1 MIGFNMVK
9 LLFCTD
15 YKLGALIIR
24 IFTKSR
30 FSHVAIEVN
39 GKLYESHFSTGV
51 HKFNSIDNVTD
62 IIELDNLDDEAV
74 EAFLEAQVGKK
85 YDSKA
90 ICSFMFSRTWEDL
103 NKWFCSELCAMAI
116 KVGGYKGIPN
126 NLSKISPEDLYKI
139 ITKYSSV
146 FGHTYKITKG

>member
-1 MIGFNMVK
+1 MK
-9 LLFCTD
+9 LLFCTS
-15 YKLGALIIR
+15 YKPGALLIR
-24 IFTKSR
+24 VATMSR

-39 GKLYESHFSTGV
+39 NKLYETRLSTGV
-51 HKFNSIDNVTD
+51 HRPTSIDNVTEV
-62 IIELDNLDDEAV
+62 IELDNLDDEAI

-90 ICSFMFSRTWEDL
+90 ICSFIFNRTWEDL
-103 NKWFCSELCAMAI
+103 NKWFCSELGAMAI

>member
-1 MIGFNMVK
+1 MVK
-9 LLFCTD
+9 LLFCTS
-15 YKLGALIIR
+15 YKPGALLIR
-24 IFTKSR
+24 IATMSR
-30 FSHVAIEVN
+30 FSHVAIEVDN
-39 GKLYESHFSTGV
+39 TIYESRFATGV
-51 HKFNSIDNVTD
+51 HKPKHIKNVTD
-62 IIELDNLDDEAV
+62 IIELDNLDDESV
-74 EAFLEAQVGKK
+74 KAFLEAQVGKK

-103 NKWFCSELCAMAI
+103 NKWFCSELGAMAI

>member
-1 MIGFNMVK
+1 MTK
-9 LLFCTD
+9 LLFCTS
-15 YKLGALIIR
+15 YKPGALLIR
-24 IFTKSR
+24 IATMSR

-39 GKLYESHFSTGV
+39 NKLYETRLSTGV
-51 HKFNSIDNVTD
+51 HRPTSIDNVTD
-62 IIELDNLDDEAV
+62 VIELDDLDDEAI

-90 ICSFMFSRTWEDL
+90 ICSFMFSRIWEDL
-103 NKWFCSELCAMAI
+103 NKWFCSELGAMAI

-126 NLSKISPEDLYKI
+126 NLSKVSPEDLYKI